1 MCVYVYAEDMVASL
15 VFLNLI
21 VSGGKV
27 KTDLY
32 TIKKKV
38 KVHKCNFCDYTC
50 KWASTLKQHNANK
63 HDVNVTYHYCNMCD
77 AKFKQ
82 RGHLTLHMADRHNV
96 NVTYHYCNLCDSK
109 FKRVSTLTQH
119 MADKHN
125 VNVQWKS
132 CDICGEEFKQSGTLM
147 QHKANKHDVNVTYHY
162 CNMCD
167 AQFKLVSTLKRHKI
181 FKHGVNVLYH
191 YCNLCDA
198 KFKRVDSLTLHM
210 KAMHEKEYQAR
221 RKVQE
226 NRVAEVLINKG
237 WKEYFGSDTMPP
249 IGYFK
254 REHQIDFQCAE
265 ASSDRKW
272 CRIDFVLG
280 YEGGYVFLEV
290 DENQHRFGYNLGDN
304 KAISCDSKRMANV
317 HTSLTFECSQT
328 GLEIPFIY
336 WLRYNPDA
344 WHIDGTLIRK
354 AKKEREESLCSF
366 LAMHQLSKSVGIGY
380 AFYDFD
386 NDTGLDVLTA
396 DEFPNA
402 FRDVVI
408 NLKDFEMCGMCE
420 SE

>member
-15 VFLNLI
+15 IFSNLI

-38 KVHKCNFCDYTC
+38 KIHKCDMCGYEC
-50 KWASTLKQHNANK
+50 KKASSLKTHKAFK
-63 HDVNVTYHYCNMCD
+63 HDVDVQWHKCDMCD
-77 AKFKQ
+77 YKCKHASSLKTHKSLKHGINIQWHKCDMCECKFKTASD
-82 RGHLTLHMADRHNV
+82 RIRHM
-96 NVTYHYCNLCDSK
+96 
-109 FKRVSTLTQH
+109 
-119 MADKHN
+119 
-125 VNVQWKS
+125 
-132 CDICGEEFKQSGTLM
+132 
-147 QHKANKHDVNVTYHY
+147 
-162 CNMCD
+162 
-167 AQFKLVSTLKRHKI
+167 KRH
-181 FKHGVNVLYH
+181 
-191 YCNLCDA
+191 
-198 KFKRVDSLTLHM
+198 
-210 KAMHEKEYQAR
+210 HEKEYQAR

-226 NRVAEVLINKG
+226 NRVAEVLMTNG

-272 CRIDFVLG
+272 CRIDFVIG
-280 YEGGYVFLEV
+280 YGGGYVFLEV
-290 DENQHRFGYNLGDN
+290 DENQHRFGYNFGDN

-317 HTSLTFECSQT
+317 HTSLTIECSQT
-328 GLEIPFIY
+328 GMETPSIF

-354 AKKEREESLCSF
+354 PKKEREESLCSF
-366 LAMHQLSKSVGIGY
+366 LAMHQLSEPVGIGY

-386 NDTGLDVLTA
+386 NNTGLDVLTA